1 MKRIPYILLAAS
13 VILAS
18 CGGNKSEKT
27 TKETTAQK
35 ADTAKKKVT
44 PVSVTEVQP
53 EDFIAYV
60 EVQSQIASDE
70 NVNATAQAPGVIRSI
85 NVHVGQHVGAGQ
97 VLASLDAAA
106 IEQQIKAQEVQLNL
120 FKQLYDKQQALW
132 AQQIGTEVQLMQA
145 KAQYEGA
152 LKGKDALVAQRNMY
166 RITSPISGTV
176 DQVNIKLGDVA
187 SPGMNGIRVV
197 DINKMKAEASLG
209 ENYLGKVHSGDR
221 VTLVLPDIN
230 DSIKTTLTYVAQAV
244 DPVSRAFLVQV
255 KLGNNKKLHPNMSC
269 KMKIANYE
277 NKSAL
282 VVPVQVIQ
290 KTGNGDMVYVADGNV
305 ARAVVVTTGRNANG
319 MVEVLSGIK
328 AGDKVVTQGYAELD
342 NGQQITIQ

>member
-1 MKRIPYILLAAS
+1 MKRIPYIIIVAS
-13 VILAS
+13 AILAS
-18 CGGNKSEKT
+18 CGGGKTEKQQSTQKTDT
-27 TKETTAQK
+27 TK
-35 ADTAKKKVT
+35 KKTV

-53 EDFIAYV
+53 QDFIAYV

-70 NVNATAQAPGVIRSI
+70 NVNATAQAPGVIRAI

-97 VLASLDAAA
+97 VLATLDAAA
-106 IEQQIKAQEVQLNL
+106 MEQQIKAQDVQLNL

-152 LKGKDALVAQRNMY
+152 LKQKDALIAQRNMY

-197 DINKMKAEASLG
+197 DINKMKAEANLG
-209 ENYLGKVHSGDR
+209 ENYLGKVHANDR

-282 VVPVQVIQ
+282 VIPVQVIQ
-290 KTGNGDMVYVADGNV
+290 KTGQGDMVYVAEGNIAKSV
-305 ARAVVVTTGRNANG
+305 MVTTGRNSNG
-319 MVEVLSGIK
+319 MVEILSGLS
-328 AGDKVVTQGYAELD
+328 AGEKVVTQGYAELD
-342 NGQQITIQ
+342 NGQQIAIQ

>member
-1 MKRIPYILLAAS
+1 MKRIPYIIVAAS

-18 CGGNKSEKT
+18 CGGGKTEKQTTQKTDT
-27 TKETTAQK
+27 TK
-35 ADTAKKKVT
+35 KKTV

-53 EDFIAYV
+53 QDFIAYV

-70 NVNATAQAPGVIRSI
+70 NVNATPQAPGVIRSI
-85 NVHVGQHVGAGQ
+85 NVHVGQRVGVGQ
-97 VLASLDAAA
+97 VLATLDAAA
-106 IEQQIKAQEVQLNL
+106 IEQQIKAQDVQLNL

-152 LKGKDALVAQRNMY
+152 LKGRDALIAQRNMY

-197 DINKMKAEASLG
+197 DINKMKAEANLG
-209 ENYLGKVHSGDR
+209 ENYLGKVHAGDR

-230 DSIKTTLTYVAQAV
+230 DSIQTTLTYVAQAV

-290 KTGNGDMVYVADGNV
+290 KTGQGDMVYVADGNTAKSV
-305 ARAVVVTTGRNANG
+305 MVTTGRNSNG
-319 MVEVLSGIK
+319 MVEILSGLS

-342 NGQQITIQ
+342 NGQQIVIQ

>member
-1 MKRIPYILLAAS
+1 MKRKPYIIIAAS

-18 CGGNKSEKT
+18 CGGGKTEKQTTQKTDT
-27 TKETTAQK
+27 TK
-35 ADTAKKKVT
+35 KKTV

-53 EDFIAYV
+53 QDFIAYV

-70 NVNATAQAPGVIRSI
+70 NVNATPQAPGVIRSI
-85 NVHVGQHVGAGQ
+85 NVHVGQRVGVGQ
-97 VLASLDAAA
+97 VLATLDAAA
-106 IEQQIKAQEVQLNL
+106 IEQQIKAQDVQLNL

-152 LKGKDALVAQRNMY
+152 LKGRDALIAQRNMY

-197 DINKMKAEASLG
+197 DINKMKAEANLG
-209 ENYLGKVHSGDR
+209 ENYLGKVHAGDR

-230 DSIKTTLTYVAQAV
+230 DSIQTTLTYVAQAV

-290 KTGNGDMVYVADGNV
+290 KTGQGDMVYVADGNTAKSV
-305 ARAVVVTTGRNANG
+305 MVTTGRNSNG
-319 MVEVLSGIK
+319 MVEILSGLS

-342 NGQQITIQ
+342 NGQQIVIQ